1 MKVKVT
7 LTIDRKRLTTLRTL
21 SRKRSKTISQ
31 LVEEYTDEAAK
42 KEQGPEPLFSEKW
55 GGILAGTLTLEQ
67 CERDDKLGADLR
79 KTQAYVDLKAATK
92 KKVKA

>member
-21 SRKRSKTISQ
+21 SRKRRKTISQ

-42 KEQGPEPLFSEKW
+42 REQGSEPLFSEKW